1 MNIHHFQVRKGTS
14 STAHKPSMK
23 SVRFN
28 FTKRITAASAV
39 FAIIL
44 VCTSCGSSNKSQS
57 YNTSQEAVNA
67 YSSYLSEVKNKK
79 DLTSQ
84 KIFVQV

>member
-14 STAHKPSMK
+14 YTAHKPSMK
-23 SVRFN
+23 SIRFN
-28 FTKRITAASAV
+28 FTERITAASAV

-57 YNTSQEAVNA
+57 YKTSQEAVNA
-67 YSSYLSEVKNKK
+67 YSSYLSEVKNKR
-79 DLTSQ
+79 S
-84 KIFVQV
+84 